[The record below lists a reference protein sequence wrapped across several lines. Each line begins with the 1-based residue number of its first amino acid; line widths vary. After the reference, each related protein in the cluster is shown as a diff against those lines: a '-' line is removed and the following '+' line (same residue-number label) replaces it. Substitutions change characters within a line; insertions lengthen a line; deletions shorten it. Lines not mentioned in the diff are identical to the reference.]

1 MKEIAQRIPEGVNE
15 TDLIGSVHFPNGTGS
30 QATQYSDSS
39 SEILPT
45 SEILE
50 ATSTIEEIVEANETT
65 TSFPDHAVAH
75 CSSSEDMS
83 NIQHNGNREIPETN
97 TSVDDLDSPKSDGN
111 QVEAEWIEQFEPG
124 VYITLIALRD
134 GTREL
139 KRVRFR

>member
-1 MKEIAQRIPEGVNE
+1 MKEIAQRFPEGVNE

-30 QATQYSDSS
+30 QAIQYPDSS

-50 ATSTIEEIVEANETT
+50 DTSTEEIVEPNETT

-75 CSSSEDMS
+75 YSSSEDMS
-83 NIQHNGNREIPETN
+83 NIQQNGNREIPETN